1 MAVHWFPL
9 ALERVEEIAEYIAED
24 NPEAAAHWV
33 NELFNTVDRLNDFP
47 ISGRVVPETN
57 VRHIRAVIFSAYH
70 VIYSARERI
79 QILTVRHGSQ
89 LLSEDALEDE
99 T

>member
-57 VRHIRAVIFSAYH
+57 VRH
-70 VIYSARERI
+70 
-79 QILTVRHGSQ
+79 GSQ

-99 T
+99 TWPLPRAIQLPRAKRWRDIP